1 MKTQLAKKPKN
12 TLTRSK
18 EILLRNLTPEKI
30 ISSKI
35 EKIEDILFKTKFPS
49 IAVVRTEHGH
59 NFVEGLICAWLM
71 WLNKHLN
78 LSKPM
83 QEDSIVLTAQMIIK
97 DYYYFKFEDISLIF
111 IGILRGQYGELYEHL
126 NTPKI
131 LTFFESYAIKRSNLA
146 EEMKITE
153 HNNLINKI
161 KNT

>member
-1 MKTQLAKKPKN
+1 MKTQLVKKPNN
-12 TLTRSK
+12 TLSRSK
-18 EILLRNLTPEKI
+18 ETYLKNLTPEKI
-30 ISSKI
+30 IYSKV
-35 EKIEDILFKTKFPS
+35 EKIEDILFKTKYPS
-49 IAVVRTEHGH
+49 IAVVRSEHGQ

-78 LSKPM
+78 LTKPM

-111 IGILRGQYGELYEHL
+111 TGILRGQYGELYEHL

-131 LTFFESYAIKRSNLA
+131 ITFFDSYAIKRSNLA

>member
-1 MKTQLAKKPKN
+1 
-12 TLTRSK
+12 
-18 EILLRNLTPEKI
+18 
-30 ISSKI
+30 
-35 EKIEDILFKTKFPS
+35 
-49 IAVVRTEHGH
+49 
-59 NFVEGLICAWLM
+59 
-71 WLNKHLN
+71 
-78 LSKPM
+78 M

-111 IGILRGQYGELYEHL
+111 TGILRGQYGELYEHL